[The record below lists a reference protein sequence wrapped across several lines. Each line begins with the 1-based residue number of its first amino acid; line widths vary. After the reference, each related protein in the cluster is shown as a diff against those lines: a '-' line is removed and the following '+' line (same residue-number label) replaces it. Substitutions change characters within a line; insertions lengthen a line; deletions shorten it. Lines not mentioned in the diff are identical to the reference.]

1 MVSRMYSLTQQPLD
15 SNLFL
20 CFRLYS
26 WFSFFFLLTMILVQ
40 SSSCWK
46 QWLIFVKDLECTQC
60 GYSPT
65 NTIYFI
71 FQCRLGFETWTT
83 WLRNIS
89 HYHLCQLLLYFMV
102 LFLLTAIIYFI
113 KISVSIHAPFY
124 SGCSSLSMWNL
135 SVLAINRGLT
145 PHFFT
150 MSNRWYGPLNLKMI
164 LSLKLLAS
172 KYKPIS
178 LKSCRMEALKVG

>member
-150 MSNRWYGPLNLKMI
+150 MSNRWYGPLNLKMTR
-164 LSLKLLAS
+164 SLKLLAS
-172 KYKPIS
+172 
-178 LKSCRMEALKVG
+178 